1 MPTLLCVCCKKS
13 FEDHKVVTCCVCK
26 NYYSNACVEL
36 TPSETRIIKSK
47 KNFSYTCQNCS
58 QLGDNI
64 NDLKSI
70 ILTLQKEVESL
81 KSLRNQPTA
90 VNNNADYE
98 EIIQEITERNRRKRN
113 LVIFGVA
120 EINSNSKDD
129 RLQHDEREV
138 NKVLQYLSPE
148 VTYDNIKP
156 ARLGKYDGTRD
167 NPRPI
172 KITLREEDIVHN
184 LIRKAKTLRD
194 SNSFKKINISLDR
207 TPRQL
212 EHYKSLKREL
222 NQRISD
228 GETNLKIKYIRG
240 IPKIVSVN

>member
-1 MPTLLCVCCKKS
+1 MFLL
-13 FEDHKVVTCCVCK
+13 
-26 NYYSNACVEL
+26 YA
-36 TPSETRIIKSK
+36 TR
-47 KNFSYTCQNCS
+47 N
-58 QLGDNI
+58 
-64 NDLKSI
+64 
-70 ILTLQKEVESL
+70 
-81 KSLRNQPTA
+81 
-90 VNNNADYE
+90 
-98 EIIQEITERNRRKRN
+98 
-113 LVIFGVA
+113 
-120 EINSNSKDD
+120 
-129 RLQHDEREV
+129 
-138 NKVLQYLSPE
+138 
-148 VTYDNIKP
+148 
-156 ARLGKYDGTRD
+156 

-172 KITLREEDIVHN
+172 KITLCEEDIVHN